1 MYIQIAHHLLNSKD
15 NNICKW
21 LIEFV
26 VISDNN
32 QKNKSIQNIKEKITI
47 KVKLTC

>member
-1 MYIQIAHHLLNSKD
+1 MYIQIVHHLLNSRG

-26 VISDNN
+26 VILDNN
-32 QKNKSIQNIKEKITI
+32 PKNKSIQNIKEEIMI
-47 KVKLTC
+47 KVRLTY